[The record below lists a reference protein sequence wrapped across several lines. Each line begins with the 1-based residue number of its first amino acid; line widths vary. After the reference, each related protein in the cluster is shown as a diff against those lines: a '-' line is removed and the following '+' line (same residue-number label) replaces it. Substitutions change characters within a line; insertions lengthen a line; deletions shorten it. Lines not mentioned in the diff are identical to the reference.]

1 MGYSLTELG
10 IGARNL
16 SSVAILWTKDVVA
29 LELGLRNLQA
39 WPVDLKVL
47 EEPPLT
53 TRCSNKRHFV
63 EPSE

>member
-47 EEPPLT
+47 EEPP
-53 TRCSNKRHFV
+53 
-63 EPSE
+63 